1 MKLLFYSAHTLN
13 LVFIPK
19 SFKRGVLA
27 PPLKRSRGG
36 MYPQAL
42 AWAYLILISVKMF
55 TSHVLPRSGLSL
67 EVWSSLFSEN
77 EEHHTSHFRKI
88 LDLLVMH
95 CTAVR
100 QRNTFALTILEL
112 DTHPEQCFLINH
124 PLIIHNSVLR
134 KKTASVNDT
143 FKYYFSTYF
152 VDGRGGGGYLN
163 ISGKS

>member
-1 MKLLFYSAHTLN
+1 
-13 LVFIPK
+13 
-19 SFKRGVLA
+19 
-27 PPLKRSRGG
+27 
-36 MYPQAL
+36 
-42 AWAYLILISVKMF
+42 MF